1 MALHKCP
8 RCELN
13 YAKDGEKFCDV
24 CKREMKGEEDTEV
37 LPDTCPECGE
47 RPVVPGEELC
57 VLCLRERKRQ
67 EALEKLSEAGALGD
81 PIELD
86 EVADLEDIEV
96 PATSDIPPNELQEID
111 KELGIDDKELFVSD
125 DEDGAILSGEEERD
139 EDGEDMI

>member
-13 YAKDGEKFCDV
+13 YAKDGEKYCDV
-24 CKREMKGEEDTEV
+24 CKREMKGEEDIEI
-37 LPDTCPECGE
+37 LHDTCPECGE

-67 EALEKLSEAGALGD
+67 ETLEKLSEAGALGD
-81 PIELD
+81 SIELD

-96 PATSDIPPNELQEID
+96 PATNDIPPSELQEID
-111 KELGIDDKELFVSD
+111 KELGIEDKELFITDDDAALLGEEEETDED
-125 DEDGAILSGEEERD
+125 DEDMD
-139 EDGEDMI
+139 

>member
-13 YAKDGEKFCDV
+13 YAKDAEKYCDV
-24 CKREMKGEEDTEV
+24 CKREIKGEKDAEA

-57 VLCLRERKRQ
+57 ILCLRERRRQ
-67 EALEKLSEAGALGD
+67 ETLEKLSETELLGESL
-81 PIELD
+81 ELD

-96 PATSDIPPNELQEID
+96 PATSDIPPSELQEID

-125 DEDGAILSGEEERD
+125 DGALLSGEGEKD
-139 EDGEDMI
+139 EDGKDML